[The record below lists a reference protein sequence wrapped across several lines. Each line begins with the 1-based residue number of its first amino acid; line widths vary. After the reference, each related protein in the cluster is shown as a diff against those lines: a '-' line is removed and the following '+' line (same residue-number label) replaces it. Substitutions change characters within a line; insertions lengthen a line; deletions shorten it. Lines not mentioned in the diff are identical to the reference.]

1 MTEKREQLIGAR
13 FTKREK
19 EIIENF
25 VKSQNTNITDFVREA
40 IFSHMNNLKE
50 NVGIINLDTLIEE
63 LGKIED
69 TTKITMNSLDTLKN
83 LFQQYGLTKMN
94 YGKNKSSPYVKL

>member
-13 FTKREK
+13 FTRRER

-25 VKSQNTNITDFVREA
+25 VESQNTNITDFVREA

-50 NVGIINLDTLIEE
+50 NVGIINLDKIIEE

-69 TTKITMNSLDTLKN
+69 SSKITMNSLDTLKS
-83 LFQQYGLTKMN
+83 LLQEYGLTKMN
-94 YGKNKSSPYVKL
+94 YGKKTSSYVKL